1 MKITVRV
8 KPNSKQD
15 RVDKTGDNE
24 FVVRVREKAL
34 EGRANKAVVDILS
47 DRFNIPKTNI
57 RIIKGLKSRT
67 KIFDIIL
74 DRTAFL

>member
-1 MKITVRV
+1 MRITVRV

-15 RVDKTGDNE
+15 LVEKINDSE
-24 FVVRVREKAL
+24 FTIRVREKAL
-34 EGRANKAVVDILS
+34 EGRANAAAVNLLS
-47 DRFNIPKTNI
+47 AHFNTPKTNI

-74 DRTAFL
+74 TG

>member
-1 MKITVRV
+1 MRISVRV

-15 RVDKTGDNE
+15 RVERISDAE
-24 FVVRVREKAL
+24 FIVRVREKAL
-34 EGRANKAVVDILS
+34 VGRANEAAVRLLS
-47 DRFNIPKTNI
+47 GHFNTPKSNI

-74 DRTAFL
+74 TE